1 MKWDKTKKMTDS
13 IGKLAMLHAKYQRF
27 KVDKKKLKPMYDMV
41 NNDDLDSARELLDN
55 IDVNSIVEE
64 LEGYM
69 SLDKKHNEAA
79 YNIWKA
85 KMDKGLCWLEVFK
98 EVPVLPFD
106 NLCFILKR
114 HTNEQWTPDELC
126 RYIATV
132 TNRKIR
138 DLKDSMEDLTKTYGI
153 EIETEN
159 ENTASANKA
168 NRRTGKF
175 IDIIQYSNKTK
186 FLIRLH
192 ELIDRKGGADV
203 GCVILRALQM
213 NYITRKPTQKEVTSE
228 FKIVGCW
235 SAVHNYMDENNQ
247 NALDRAN
254 KIVFFD

>member
-13 IGKLAMLHAKYQRF
+13 IGKLAVLYAKYQRF

-106 NLCFILKR
+106 NLYFILKKN
-114 HTNEQWTPDELC
+114 TNEQWTPVELC
-126 RYIATV
+126 QYIAIV
-132 TNRKIR
+132 TKRKIR
-138 DLKDSMEDLTKTYGI
+138 ELRESIEDLTKMYGI
-153 EIETEN
+153 KVEVDN
-159 ENTASANKA
+159 EKTSSDYKA
-168 NRRTGKF
+168 NRCASNF
-175 IDIIQYSNKTK
+175 IDIIQFPEKTK

-203 GCVILRALQM
+203 GCVLLRALQM
-213 NYITRKPTQKEVTSE
+213 NYITRKPTQKEFTSE
-228 FKIVGCW
+228 FKVVGCW
-235 SAVHNYMDENNQ
+235 SAIHNYMDENNQ

-254 KIVFFD
+254 RIVFFD